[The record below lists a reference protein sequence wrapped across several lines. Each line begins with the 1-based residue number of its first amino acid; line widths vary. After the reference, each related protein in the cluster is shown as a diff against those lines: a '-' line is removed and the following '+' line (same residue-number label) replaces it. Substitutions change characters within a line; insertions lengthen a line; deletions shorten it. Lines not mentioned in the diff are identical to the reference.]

1 MKRVRSTGEPRPNQS
16 RLPTTNRSDDPCH
29 HNKKEKQLFILF
41 DVAAQQQLAFGR
53 EQGQNQVIVFA

>member
-1 MKRVRSTGEPRPNQS
+1 MKRVCSTGEPESNQS
-16 RLPTTNRSDDPCH
+16 RVLTTNRSDDPHH